1 MLRFQLLGGFE
12 VTHVDQPIPGLTRL
26 RMQSL
31 LAYLLLHC
39 DVPQSR
45 AHISFTFWPD
55 SSDSQARTNLRRELL
70 QLRRVLPQSED
81 YLHTDSQ
88 AIQWNPVAAYSLD
101 VNDFVAALTAA
112 ETTDNAQKHA
122 GLLQKAVTLYQGTL
136 LPGLYDEWILAKREE
151 LDQQY
156 VRALEQ
162 LTALYADDR
171 DYTAAIRVAQRLLRH
186 DPLNEPIYLRLMEFY
201 AHQNDR
207 ARALHTYH
215 TCVTVL
221 ARELDIAP
229 GAEVQRLYEQ
239 LYLKET
245 AGEAKSDRE
254 KFDSTQ
260 LVGRRSEWQVLLNA
274 WQRAASGRAHLL
286 MIKGE
291 AGIGKT
297 RLGEELLNWV
307 HRQGLLIARTRAYAA
322 EGRLAYAPIIEWLR
336 SDSLRV
342 RVAELDAVWQAEIA
356 RLLPELLGDDPLL
369 HRLDPLT
376 ERWQR
381 QRLFEALARVVAVE
395 KQPKLLFIDDL
406 QWCDQETLEWLH
418 FLLRFKPAAPL
429 LVMATVRVGE
439 VAVDHP
445 LQALLHAL
453 EQSEQVTG
461 VRLSHLS
468 LDETLALAT
477 GISGEALGGEE
488 ADYLFNASEGN
499 PLFVV
504 EMVHAGHHRQQVRN
518 QKEAAR
524 DRDPGISS
532 VELPPKVHAV
542 IQDRLRQLSP
552 AARALAGIAATIGRS
567 FDFDVLAATSEDSE
581 ISVANGL
588 DELWR
593 RRIVREQDINRYDFS
608 HDRIRE
614 VAYAAIGPVQRQM
627 LHRRVAQALASVHA
641 DELNTVSGELA
652 RHCERAGLL
661 DRAIAWHERAAK
673 AASILYAL
681 DKSISHCRSGLKL
694 LQSLP
699 TSEGR
704 KRRELQLLM
713 SLASF
718 TNVSMGLTAPEYEE
732 TLLRAR
738 ELAVEIHD
746 IDNQIA
752 IAGALTSVTIA
763 TGRSEQG
770 LAFAREG
777 LAFARQTQDPT
788 HFTSALWR
796 DARVAQHLGRFDH
809 VKAALEQAMAIFAS
823 ASSRGDEV
831 LLKGKRSVE
840 LALAINHWLQGY
852 PEQALA
858 DSRSAMSR
866 TDDPHNM
873 FDATNAMFFA
883 SILYRNVGA
892 YDLLAPQVEQMLSLG
907 ARYNLPLSQQSGK
920 VFRGWELAH
929 QGRLSEGIQWTRR
942 GVDEFREMG
951 HTMFQTHRLAML
963 AEMLMWAHQ
972 WEEADSIVREA
983 LAISERASEHFWDVE
998 LYRLQGDLLLA
1009 REGLHEKAE
1018 QSYQRAIEIAQQQ
1031 HARSL
1036 QLRATMALSRL
1047 WQRQGK
1053 TEQAHEHLVD
1063 LYGLFTEGF
1072 DTHDLC
1078 AARALLDQLC

>member
-1 MLRFQLLGGFE
+1 MLQFQLLGGFK
-12 VTHVDQPIPGLTRL
+12 VTYLDQPIPGLTRL

-39 DVPQSR
+39 DVPQLR

-81 YLHTDSQ
+81 YLYTDSQ
-88 AIQWNPVAAYSLD
+88 VIQWNPAAAYSLD

-112 ETTDNAQKHA
+112 ETTDNAQQHA
-122 GLLQKAVTLYQGTL
+122 DLLQKAVTLYQGNL

-162 LTALYADDR
+162 LTALHADDR
-171 DYTAAIRVAQRLLRH
+171 DYTAAIQVAQRLLRH
-186 DPLNEPIYLRLMEFY
+186 DPLNESIYLRLMEFY

-229 GAEVQRLYEQ
+229 GVEVQRLYEQ
-239 LYLKET
+239 LYLKGT
-245 AGEAKSDRE
+245 AGEAKSDKG

-260 LVGRRSEWQVLLNA
+260 LIGRRSEWRVLLNT
-274 WQRAASGRAHLL
+274 WQRATSGQPHLL
-286 MIKGE
+286 IIKGE

-307 HRQGLLIARTRAYAA
+307 HRQGLPIARTRAYAA

-336 SDSLRV
+336 SDALRV

-356 RLLPELLGDDPLL
+356 RLLPDLLEDDPLL
-369 HRLDPLT
+369 PRLDPLT

-381 QRLFEALARVVAVE
+381 HRLFEALARVIAVE

-406 QWCDQETLEWLH
+406 QWCDQETLEWIH
-418 FLLRFKPAAPL
+418 FLLRFEPAAPL
-429 LVMATVRVGE
+429 LVMATVRAGE
-439 VAVDHP
+439 VAGDHP
-445 LQALLHAL
+445 LQALLRAL
-453 EQSEQVTG
+453 EHGEQVTN

-468 LDETLALAT
+468 LHETLSLAT
-477 GISGEALGGEE
+477 GISGEMLDREE
-488 ADYLFNASEGN
+488 AEYLFEASEGN

-504 EMVHAGHHRQQVRN
+504 EMVQAGHHRQQIRH
-518 QKEAAR
+518 QKEATR
-524 DRDPGISS
+524 DRDPVISS
-532 VELPPKVHAV
+532 IELPPKVHAV
-542 IQDRLRQLSP
+542 IQERLRQLSP
-552 AARALAGIAATIGRS
+552 AARTLTSIAATIGRS

-581 ISVANGL
+581 ITVANGL
-588 DELWR
+588 DELWQ

-608 HDRIRE
+608 HDHIRE
-614 VAYAAIGPVQRQM
+614 VAYAEIGPVQRQM

-641 DELNTVSGELA
+641 DELDMVSGELA
-652 RHCERAGLL
+652 RHCERAGLIE
-661 DRAIAWHERAAK
+661 RAIAWHERAAK

-694 LQSLP
+694 LRSLP
-699 TSEGR
+699 ANEGR
-704 KRRELQLLM
+704 KRRELQLLL

-718 TNVSMGLTAPEYEE
+718 TNVSTGLTAPEYEE
-732 TLLRAR
+732 TLLQAH
-738 ELAVEIHD
+738 ELAVEVHD
-746 IDNQIA
+746 IDSQIA
-752 IAGALTSVTIA
+752 IAGALTGVVIA
-763 TGRSEQG
+763 TGRNEQAS
-770 LAFAREG
+770 LLAREG
-777 LAFARQTQDPT
+777 LALARETQNPT
-788 HFTSALWR
+788 HLTSALWR
-796 DARVAQHLGRFDH
+796 DSQVAQHLGHFDH
-809 VKAALEQAMAIFAS
+809 AGAALEQAMVLFAN
-823 ASSRGDEV
+823 AAPQGDEA
-831 LLKGKRSVE
+831 LLRGQRNLQLT
-840 LALAINHWLQGY
+840 LALNHWLLGY
-852 PEQALA
+852 PERAMA
-858 DSRSAMSR
+858 DAKSAMSR
-866 TDDPHNM
+866 AEDPYNM
-873 FDATNAMFFA
+873 FGLTNAAFF
-883 SILYRNVGA
+883 SSLLYRNVGA

-963 AEMLMWAHQ
+963 AEMLLWAHE
-972 WEEADSIVREA
+972 WKEADSTLREA

-998 LYRLQGDLLLA
+998 LYRLQGDLLLG
-1009 REGLHEKAE
+1009 RDGLQEEAE

-1053 TEQAHEHLVD
+1053 TEQAYEHLAD

-1072 DTHDLC
+1072 ATHDLR
-1078 AARALLDQLC
+1078 AAKALLDQLC